1 MLGADDGDI
10 IDMEYDDIASGR
22 KMASGVTRQAGAVGG
37 KRSQRQYDTGEVTY
51 EVFERD
57 FYGKVWRK
65 AFPEKPNASQQNFQP
80 MLIWN
85 EITSFIKGL

>member
-1 MLGADDGDI
+1 
-10 IDMEYDDIASGR
+10 MEYDDIASRGNLS
-22 KMASGVTRQAGAVGG
+22 SGANRQDGVGG
-37 KRSQRQYDTGEVTY
+37 EGRYQSQYDTGEVTY

-57 FYGKVWRK
+57 FYNKAWRK